1 VPEASHRDPD
11 PGASVQPPESP
22 YNEAEG
28 KHGLIGDEERRRLSE
43 DRRRIRDAHQVPR
56 DDRPPSSAR
65 GVHHVALVCADVE
78 RTTRFY
84 QGLLGFPLTAMFENR
99 DLAGSTHFF
108 FDIGN
113 GNCLAFFDLPGVD
126 PGPYEEV
133 LGGLHHLAI
142 SMPLDRWQAAK
153 DALDGAG
160 IEYDHVHEVSLYFRG
175 PDGERLEL
183 IADPLGWMYGER
195 VD

>member
-1 VPEASHRDPD
+1 MADDAPGEAMPPSYSADAEVV
-11 PGASVQPPESP
+11 GA
-22 YNEAEG
+22 AE
-28 KHGLIGDEERRRLSE
+28 RTRLSTE
-43 DRRRIRDAHQVPR
+43 RDRIRDVHERPR

-65 GVHHVALVCADVE
+65 GVHHVALISGDVE

-84 QGLLGFPLTAMFENR
+84 QDLLGFPLTTMFENR
-99 DLAGSTHFF
+99 DLPGSTHFF

-113 GNCLAFFDLPGVD
+113 GNTIAFFDLPGVD
-126 PGPYEEV
+126 PGPYAEV

-142 SMPLDRWQAAK
+142 SMEVHHWEAAK
-153 DALDGAG
+153 ARLDAAG
-160 IEYDHVHEVSLYFRG
+160 VGYDHVDGTSLYFRG

-183 IADPLGWMYGER
+183 IADPLRWMYGER

>member
-1 VPEASHRDPD
+1 MAERTNLPGEEEPGPAMPSSYSAGAPEVDDAERARLTAERD
-11 PGASVQPPESP
+11 
-22 YNEAEG
+22 
-28 KHGLIGDEERRRLSE
+28 
-43 DRRRIRDAHQVPR
+43 RIRAAYERPR

-65 GVHHVALVCADVE
+65 GVHHVALICADVE
-78 RTTRFY
+78 RTTHFY
-84 QGLLGFPLTAMFENR
+84 QEVLGFPLTTMFENR

-126 PGPYEEV
+126 PGPYAEV
-133 LGGLHHLAI
+133 LSGLHHLAI
-142 SMPLDRWQAAK
+142 SIEVEHWRAAK
-153 DALDGAG
+153 DRLDAAG
-160 IEYDHVHEVSLYFRG
+160 IPYDHVDVTSLYFRG

-183 IADPLGWMYGER
+183 IADPLRWMYGER